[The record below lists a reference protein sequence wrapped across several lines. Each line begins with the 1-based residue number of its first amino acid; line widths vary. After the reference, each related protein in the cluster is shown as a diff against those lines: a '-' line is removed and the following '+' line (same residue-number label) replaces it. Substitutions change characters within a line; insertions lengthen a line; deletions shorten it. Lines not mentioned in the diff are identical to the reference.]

1 MEDDRCT
8 LKPST
13 TAMMVVV
20 VVDSKRELRDCRPVS
35 QIKVVC
41 NIPASRVCIPCT
53 AACVEC
59 MQNSGNHSPR
69 CSHLLRLPRP
79 SPFRIIRQKKVTI
92 QSLTLNQFLGKKA
105 TTLSVV
111 GGERVIPFA
120 ASYKS
125 PRTIES
131 RTSVV
136 LKFVIFFYI
145 YNCPFVPY
153 IFRYNFFNDAF
164 MTRSTRFPR
173 YAIHTVY
180 YRNESK
186 QV

>member
-1 MEDDRCT
+1 MDDDRCT

-13 TAMMVVV
+13 TAMMVVVV

-79 SPFRIIRQKKVTI
+79 SPFRIIRQKKSYDSEFDVKSVFRKKSDN
-92 QSLTLNQFLGKKA
+92 SLR
-105 TTLSVV
+105 
-111 GGERVIPFA
+111 GGRGTRYPVRRVIYIA
-120 ASYKS
+120 AHDRKS
-125 PRTIES
+125 HKRRSKICY
-131 RTSVV
+131 
-136 LKFVIFFYI
+136 FFLYI
-145 YNCPFVPY
+145 
-153 IFRYNFFNDAF
+153 
-164 MTRSTRFPR
+164 
-173 YAIHTVY
+173 
-180 YRNESK
+180 
-186 QV
+186 

>member
-1 MEDDRCT
+1 MDDDRCT

-69 CSHLLRLPRP
+69 CSHLLASSVALSYNPTKK
-79 SPFRIIRQKKVTI
+79 SYDSEFDVKSVFRKKSDN
-92 QSLTLNQFLGKKA
+92 SLR
-105 TTLSVV
+105 
-111 GGERVIPFA
+111 GGRGTRYPVRRVIYIA
-120 ASYKS
+120 AHDRKS
-125 PRTIES
+125 HKRRSKICY
-131 RTSVV
+131 
-136 LKFVIFFYI
+136 FFLYI
-145 YNCPFVPY
+145 
-153 IFRYNFFNDAF
+153 
-164 MTRSTRFPR
+164 
-173 YAIHTVY
+173 
-180 YRNESK
+180 
-186 QV
+186 

>member
-1 MEDDRCT
+1 MDDDRCT

-13 TAMMVVV
+13 TAMMVV

-92 QSLTLNQFLGKKA
+92 QSLTLNQFLGKKRQ
-105 TTLSVV
+105 LSPWWE
-111 GGERVIPFA
+111 GNALSR
-120 ASYKS
+120 S
-125 PRTIES
+125 PRH
-131 RTSVV
+131 
-136 LKFVIFFYI
+136 I
-145 YNCPFVPY
+145 Y
-153 IFRYNFFNDAF
+153 RRA
-164 MTRSTRFPR
+164 RSKVAQASF
-173 YAIHTVY
+173 
-180 YRNESK
+180 
-186 QV
+186 